1 MLVIKVP
8 LRISFLG
15 GGTDLPEVIND
26 IGYGKVITSTI
37 DKFIYITIKD
47 HQNFDEKYRLN
58 YSLTETVSSIDK
70 IKNNIIR
77 NCLKFYDYSL
87 LFI

>member
-15 GGTDLPEVIND
+15 GGTDLPEVINN
-26 IGYGKVITSTI
+26 IGWKVITSTI

-47 HQNFDEKYRLN
+47 HQKFDEKY
-58 YSLTETVSSIDK
+58 D
-70 IKNNIIR
+70 
-77 NCLKFYDYSL
+77 
-87 LFI
+87 